1 MLIINKIVLIA
12 ISFEINGINIGIAPN
27 NLYNEYK
34 VKVTF
39 LDCPILENID
49 AEKNLNK
56 AHNTF

>member
-49 AEKNLNK
+49 AEKI
-56 AHNTF
+56 